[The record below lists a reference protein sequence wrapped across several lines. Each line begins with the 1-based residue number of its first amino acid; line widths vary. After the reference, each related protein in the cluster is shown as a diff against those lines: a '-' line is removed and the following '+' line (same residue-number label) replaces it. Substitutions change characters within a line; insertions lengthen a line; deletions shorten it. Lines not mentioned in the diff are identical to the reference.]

1 MIFTNSIKKRI
12 FDIIFSFIGLIFVIP
27 FIIPFIFLIWL
38 QDFGNPF
45 YIADRVGINFNKF
58 KIIKLR
64 SMILKADK
72 SKVDST
78 SSNDPRITKLGA
90 IIRKLKLDELTQL
103 INVLKGEMSFVGPR
117 PNVERETNLYSNKE
131 KELLKV
137 KPGITDFAS
146 IVFSDESE
154 ILKDHQNPDIA
165 YNQLIRPRKNY
176 LALTYIENKSII
188 LDLKI
193 IFLTIFSFINK
204 RKTLNLIVRILRNFE
219 TSDEIIEMARR
230 NYKLTPIAPPGLQ
243 DIIYSREENNQN

>member
-1 MIFTNSIKKRI
+1 MIFTHSFKKRI
-12 FDIIFSFIGLIFVIP
+12 FDIIFSFIGLVLVIP
-27 FIIPFIFLIWL
+27 LIIPFIFLIWL
-38 QDFGNPF
+38 QDFENPF
-45 YIADRVGINFNKF
+45 YIADRVGLNFKKF

-64 SMILKADK
+64 SMIVKADK

-78 SSNDPRITKLGA
+78 SANDPRITKVGA

-103 INVLKGEMSFVGPR
+103 FNVFKGEMSFVGPR

-165 YNQLIRPRKNY
+165 YNQLIRPRKNF
-176 LALTYIENKSII
+176 LALTYIKNKSII

-193 IFLTIFSFINK
+193 ILLTIFAFINK
-204 RKTLNLIVRILRNFE
+204 RKTLSLIIRILRSYE
-219 TSDEIIEMARR
+219 TPEEIIEMARR
-230 NYKLTPIAPPGLQ
+230 NNKLTPMAPPGLK
-243 DIIYSREENNQN
+243 DIIYSREI

>member
-1 MIFTNSIKKRI
+1 MIFNNSVKKRL
-12 FDIIFSFIGLIFVIP
+12 FDITFSFIGLVLVIP
-27 FIIPFIFLIWL
+27 LITPFILLIWL
-38 QDFGNPF
+38 QDFENPF
-45 YIADRVGINFNKF
+45 YIADRVGLNFQKF

-64 SMILKADK
+64 SMIVKADK

-78 SSNDPRITKLGA
+78 SANDPRITKFGA

-103 INVLKGEMSFVGPR
+103 FNVFKGEMSFVGPR

-154 ILKDHQNPDIA
+154 ILKDYQNPDIA
-165 YNQLIRPRKNY
+165 YNQLIRPRKNF
-176 LALTYIENKSII
+176 LALTYIKNKSIS

-193 IFLTIFSFINK
+193 ILLTIFAFVNK
-204 RKTLNLIVRILRNFE
+204 RKTLNLIVRILRNYE
-219 TSDEIIEMARR
+219 TPEEIIEMARR
-230 NYKLTPIAPPGLQ
+230 NKKLTPMAPPGLK
-243 DIIYSREENNQN
+243 DIIYSREI

>member
-1 MIFTNSIKKRI
+1 MILKNSIKKRI

-27 FIIPFIFLIWL
+27 LIIPFIFLIWL
-38 QDFGNPF
+38 QDFENPF
-45 YIADRVGINFNKF
+45 YIADRVGVNFRKF
-58 KIIKLR
+58 KIVKLR
-64 SMILKADK
+64 SMIIRADN

-78 SSNDPRITKLGA
+78 SANDPRITKVGS

-103 INVLKGEMSFVGPR
+103 FNVLKGDMSFVGPR

-131 KELLKV
+131 KELLEV

>member
-1 MIFTNSIKKRI
+1 MIFTYSVKKRI
-12 FDIIFSFIGLIFVIP
+12 FDITFSFIGLVLITPLIT
-27 FIIPFIFLIWL
+27 PFIFLIWL
-38 QDFGNPF
+38 QDFENPF
-45 YIADRVGINFNKF
+45 YIADRVGLNFRKF

-64 SMILKADK
+64 SMIVKADK

-78 SSNDPRITKLGA
+78 SANDPRITKVGA

-103 INVLKGEMSFVGPR
+103 FNVFKGEMSFVGPR

-154 ILKDHQNPDIA
+154 ILKDYQNPDIA
-165 YNQLIRPRKNY
+165 YNQLIRPRKNF
-176 LALTYIENKSII
+176 LALTYIKNKSIT

-193 IFLTIFSFINK
+193 ILLTIFAFVNK
-204 RKTLNLIVRILRNFE
+204 RKALSLIVRILRSYE
-219 TSDEIIEMARR
+219 TPEEIIEMARR
-230 NYKLTPIAPPGLQ
+230 NNKLTPMAPPGLK
-243 DIIYSREENNQN
+243 DIIYSREI